1 MTRIQPCDFLE
12 AFKNEWNSRVE
23 KNRHEVSDIYGDSN
37 RWTNFMLGN
46 EGFLASVMTRLD
58 ENKTELEY
66 KREYYTLDALY
77 VGGENLYRQNRTYP
91 SELNVLIEH
100 EQGDNVE
107 EEMWKLIF
115 WRSPLKVIIFYDWNE
130 YEKTTNA
137 RREWLDR
144 KLIKLVD
151 MLNKANAYFS
161 ENQETNYL
169 FIIGNRVEKD
179 QLPNWRW
186 ASNKQ
191 IQPTS
196 FVGG

>member
-1 MTRIQPCDFLE
+1 MF
-12 AFKNEWNSRVE
+12 
-23 KNRHEVSDIYGDSN
+23 
-37 RWTNFMLGN
+37 GN
-46 EGFLASVMTRLD
+46 EGFLASIMTRLT

-151 MLNKANAYFS
+151 MLNKANAYFP

>member
-12 AFKNEWNSRVE
+12 AFKNEWNYRVE
-23 KNRHEVSDIYGDSN
+23 KNRHEISDIYGDSN
-37 RWTNFMLGN
+37 RWTSFMLGN

-66 KREYYTLDALY
+66 KREYYTLDGLY

-169 FIIGNRVEKD
+169 FIIGSRVEKD

-196 FVGG
+196 FVGS